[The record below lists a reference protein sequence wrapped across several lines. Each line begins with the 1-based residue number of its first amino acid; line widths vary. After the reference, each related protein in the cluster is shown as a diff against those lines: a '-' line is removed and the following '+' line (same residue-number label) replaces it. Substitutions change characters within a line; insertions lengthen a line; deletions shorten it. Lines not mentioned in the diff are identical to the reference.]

1 MAHRDDANADNA
13 FEIEREAE
21 ALWEFAVR
29 LYDMAGVKDAC
40 LAVQARYGLS
50 ISTLLGAVW
59 TGANGYGR
67 LGATQL
73 ETTIRRAIEW
83 HREVIEPM
91 RALRRRLRQHPPPG
105 LESRTEALRHEVLR
119 QELEAER
126 IEQRLLLEDFPRG
139 ACPRADQ
146 ERWRDATANAA
157 LYTRKSCP
165 RPEAEALDALALI
178 LQTAFPDVPADEIKR
193 EAEAIWKVGGPSA

>member
-1 MAHRDDANADNA
+1 MG
-13 FEIEREAE
+13 AE
-21 ALWEFAVR
+21 ADRASSIDEEAAALWDFAVR
-29 LYDMAGVKDAC
+29 VYDMAGIKDAC

-50 ISTLLGAVW
+50 ISTLLGAIW
-59 TGANGYGR
+59 AGAHGHGR

-73 ETTIRRAIEW
+73 ETTVRRAIEW

-91 RALRRRLRQHPPPG
+91 RALRRRLRQQPPPG
-105 LESRTEALRHEVLR
+105 LEARTEALRREVLR

-126 IEQRLLLEDFPRG
+126 IEQHLFLEDFPRG
-139 ACPRADQ
+139 ECAVSPAE

-178 LQTAFPDVPADEIKR
+178 LGAAFPDVDAAAIKR
-193 EAEAIWKVGGPSA
+193 EAAGIWRVGG